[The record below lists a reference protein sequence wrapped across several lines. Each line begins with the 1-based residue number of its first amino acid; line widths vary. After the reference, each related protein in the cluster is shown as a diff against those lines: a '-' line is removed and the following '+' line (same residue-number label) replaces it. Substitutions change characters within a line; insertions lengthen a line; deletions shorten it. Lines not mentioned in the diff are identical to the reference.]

1 MDKARFVQLQ
11 IQMQDA
17 FARLSDAIYEM
28 AKAETYEWAMTKVL
42 SAVYSQ
48 DPEDRPKP
56 PAGGT
61 ASAGETVPAGE
72 ASARKTELAG
82 ETAPAGRVEASKE
95 TLYPEYNEAKKQ
107 WLGRIRKNSAK
118 PDPLPAQGSTH
129 PRMPRAVVY
138 CPVPGCKGVAAPIFG
153 MVCAQHKD
161 VPRERIARYFEERR
175 RLKAILEQVGEI

>member
-11 IQMQDA
+11 IQMQNA
-17 FARLSDAIYEM
+17 FESLSDAIYEM
-28 AKAETYEWAMTKVL
+28 ARAETYEWAMTKVL

-61 ASAGETVPAGE
+61 ASAGET
-72 ASARKTELAG
+72 
-82 ETAPAGRVEASKE
+82 APAGRVEASKE
-95 TLYPEYNEAKKQ
+95 TLYPEYNEARKQ
-107 WLGRIRKNSAK
+107 WLGRIRKNPAK

-138 CPVPGCKGVAAPIFG
+138 CPVPGCKGVAAPVFG
-153 MVCAQHKD
+153 MVCSRHKD
-161 VPRERIARYFEERR
+161 VPRSKIAGYFKQRR
-175 RLKAILEQVGEI
+175 DLKTILKSLP